1 MIVRRRPAVRAGRV
15 LLDAL
20 PPLLALAVVG
30 CAHGGARRSGGAAPA
45 SSAAAFAS
53 DPVVLPLWPAG
64 APGSTAPGDTGR
76 TLQRPLDE
84 RGPIARITDV
94 TRPTMTVYRATPV
107 SGRRPAL
114 LVFPGGGYQW
124 LAVDIEGT
132 EVCQWLT
139 RAGLACILVRY
150 RVPQPSDSSR
160 YVQPLQDAQRA
171 VGLVREHAADWNID
185 PARVGVLG
193 FSAGAHIAAVLT
205 NHFTQR
211 NYAPVDAADRRSC
224 RPDFALVVYPGY
236 MAIAGDSTRV
246 RPEVQPTLRTPPT
259 FIARSRISVIGLSP
273 IVAKIPD
280 TPISTA

>member
-1 MIVRRRPAVRAGRV
+1 MCDGGLPCAPDGSCSTR
-15 LLDAL
+15 L
-20 PPLLALAVVG
+20 PPLLALAVLG
-30 CAHGGARRSGGAAPA
+30 CAHGGDRRSGGAAPA

-139 RAGLACILVRY
+139 RAGLACILVNS
-150 RVPQPSDSSR
+150 P
-160 YVQPLQDAQRA
+160 
-171 VGLVREHAADWNID
+171 AA
-185 PARVGVLG
+185 
-193 FSAGAHIAAVLT
+193 AG
-205 NHFTQR
+205 
-211 NYAPVDAADRRSC
+211 C
-224 RPDFALVVYPGY
+224 
-236 MAIAGDSTRV
+236 
-246 RPEVQPTLRTPPT
+246 
-259 FIARSRISVIGLSP
+259 
-273 IVAKIPD
+273 
-280 TPISTA
+280 